1 MLARKAELNKAAAPA
16 SRMSATRAAL
26 ERQKL
31 VHARELAQRRRDF
44 AESADLDRQIAA
56 HDAMQGPGNADANN
70 DPEDL
75 FAKVNERNRLSN
87 SETIRRAE
95 IAETERKRK
104 KWLARAAASRW
115 VVFHSSNCL
124 NLF

>member
-44 AESADLDRQIAA
+44 AESAELDRQIAA
-56 HDAMQGPGNADANN
+56 HDAMNVSCAVSLDI
-70 DPEDL
+70 
-75 FAKVNERNRLSN
+75 AKMHPMSWSWIARVPRLTG
-87 SETIRRAE
+87 E
-95 IAETERKRK
+95 
-104 KWLARAAASRW
+104 
-115 VVFHSSNCL
+115 HSY
-124 NLF
+124 